1 MNSLSSRIEINI
13 YYIKSKFDL
22 LALNLCKLL
31 TKKKLK
37 TLINLKDSKEKE
49 ELDSYLWTFEKNS
62 FLPHKIIEEDV
73 FDLDNILLFHGDYG
87 KLEKYKSFRNLIISP
102 NVKIKKFM
110 IFQKFLIFS
119 NFEMIKNL
127 KIERQ
132 KLEKISNKVSFF
144 QEHEELKWRVIN

>member
-110 IFQKFLIFS
+110 IFEKFLIFS

>member
-62 FLPHKIIEEDV
+62 FLPHKIIEDDV

-110 IFQKFLIFS
+110 
-119 NFEMIKNL
+119 
-127 KIERQ
+127 
-132 KLEKISNKVSFF
+132 
-144 QEHEELKWRVIN
+144 